1 MGVPKFTFGLVLF
14 ASQIILLALFA
25 KYAEYPTVANVSVER
40 HGKFYTRKFRV
51 LFEAYYLFHFLNWK
65 FYEKFF

>member
-1 MGVPKFTFGLVLF
+1 MTRNMGVPKVTFGLVLF

-25 KYAEYPTVANVSVER
+25 KYAEYPTSAGVTVER

-51 LFEAYYLFHFLNWK
+51 LFEA
-65 FYEKFF
+65 